1 MACMSDEDGRY
12 TWCGVFAQVS
22 LLELLEIGV
31 MFLFFNLP
39 IDRQVL

>member
-12 TWCGVFAQVS
+12 TWCGAFAQVS
-22 LLELLEIGV
+22 LLGILEIGV

>member
-12 TWCGVFAQVS
+12 TWCGAFAQVS
-22 LLELLEIGV
+22 LLELLEMGV
-31 MFLFFNLP
+31 MVLLFNLP

>member
-1 MACMSDEDGRY
+1 MSDEDGRY
-12 TWCGVFAQVS
+12 TWCGAFAQVS

-39 IDRQVL
+39 IDKQVL

>member
-12 TWCGVFAQVS
+12 TWCGAFAQVS

-39 IDRQVL
+39 IDKQVL